1 MPLKLTLKPHERII
15 IGGAAVRNGGT
26 HATLMIENHVPV
38 LRETD
43 ILSPRTVK
51 TPCERVYLALQLMYI
66 DPERRPEHH
75 ETYRRLAEA
84 VAQAAPSCRHILER
98 IDEHLSATQY
108 YQALK
113 TGRTLRTHEREL
125 LQHVS

>member
-1 MPLKLTLKPHERII
+1 MRRGPRAHSP
-15 IGGAAVRNGGT
+15 GNPPQC
-26 HATLMIENHVPV
+26 PV
-38 LRETD
+38 LSDAEVH
-43 ILSPRTVK
+43 PGGHGG
-51 TPCERVYLALQLMYI
+51 
-66 DPERRPEHH
+66 RRPAHH

-84 VAQAAPSCRHILER
+84 VAEAAPSCRHILER
-98 IDEHLSATQY
+98 IDEHLGATQY